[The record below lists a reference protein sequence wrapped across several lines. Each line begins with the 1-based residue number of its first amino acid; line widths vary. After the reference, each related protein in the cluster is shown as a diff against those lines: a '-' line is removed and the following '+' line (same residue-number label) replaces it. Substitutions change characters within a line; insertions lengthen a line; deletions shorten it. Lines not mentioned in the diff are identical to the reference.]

1 MGHFWPAGETPFKW
15 RFAGWPVVARFYVLT
30 GMRHAVVDLH
40 GKVSVKKTTDLF
52 R

>member
-1 MGHFWPAGETPFKW
+1 M
-15 RFAGWPVVARFYVLT
+15 ARFYVLT